1 MVNFSPTSAKLALL
15 KGKVFWGA
23 GLATA
28 VAITP
33 GLLVALSLG
42 VSQSAVAQSS
52 GNADDLGEWQNNE
65 RDSRSIGGTGLTPL
79 ELIQQIRTLSGQ
91 SPAEFEARQEGRLN
105 DAAESFRQQQRQ
117 QLESPDTGASSTSST
132 GGE

>member
-1 MVNFSPTSAKLALL
+1 M
-15 KGKVFWGA
+15 
-23 GLATA
+23 
-28 VAITP
+28 
-33 GLLVALSLG
+33 ALSLG

-132 GGE
+132 SGE

>member
-15 KGKVFWGA
+15 KGKVSWGA

-28 VAITP
+28 VAIAP

-132 GGE
+132 SGE

>member
-1 MVNFSPTSAKLALL
+1 MVNFSPTSAKLAFS
-15 KGKVFWGA
+15 KGKVSWGA
-23 GLATA
+23 GL
-28 VAITP
+28 VAAMAIAP
-33 GLLVALSLG
+33 SLLVGLFLG
-42 VSQSAVAQSS
+42 LPQSAVAQSS

-79 ELIQQIRTLSGQ
+79 DLIQQIRTLSGQ

-117 QLESPDTGASSTSST
+117 QLGSPDNAENSTSNT
-132 GGE
+132 NGE